1 MITDISGMIFGH
13 ILDSYEWHFTDIG
26 DTKIV
31 LYLPCIVKS
40 ETTGW
45 HVFSSSHLY
54 HPEGAVYEGFQIAE
68 SGSNEGKII
77 EVATGERPLDISITK
92 NALALVD
99 RGAALMV
106 RDIDCDN
113 QCLPRVLELFESTDK
128 RESMSVAIK
137 GMAARGAAD
146 KIVDQIERIL
156 K

>member
-1 MITDISGMIFGH
+1 MTRLKMTLFAIAAMLCLLFSSPLSAQEAENGEAVAAEQEGPDISGMIFGH

-68 SGSNEGKII
+68 SGHN
-77 EVATGERPLDISITK
+77 
-92 NALALVD
+92 
-99 RGAALMV
+99 RG
-106 RDIDCDN
+106 RYKSESDC
-113 QCLPRVLELFESTDK
+113 
-128 RESMSVAIK
+128 
-137 GMAARGAAD
+137 
-146 KIVDQIERIL
+146 
-156 K
+156 